1 MADPDQKAAGGEPV
15 GGTVFLVDDDL
26 SVLRALTRLLRA
38 AGFAVTSFPSAASFL
53 EASLPDQGPCC
64 LLVDLK
70 MPGKS
75 GLELQEALAER
86 GLQLSIVF
94 ISAHANFD
102 SGIRAL
108 KGGALDFLRK
118 PVSERDLMGAVERAL
133 AHDRVSRADRH
144 ERETLEARLLQLTPR
159 EREVFVLVTS
169 GLANK
174 VVAADLGAAEA
185 TIKIHRARV
194 MTKMAATSVADLV
207 RMADKLGLG
216 NAVAPDPTRQPIER

>member
-1 MADPDQKAAGGEPV
+1 MSDSAPGAAAVGADA
-15 GGTVFLVDDDL
+15 GTVLLVDDDA
-26 SVLRALTRLLRA
+26 SIRRAMTRLLRA
-38 AGFAVTSFPSAASFL
+38 AGFTVSSFPSAAAL
-53 EASLPDQGPCC
+53 LAATLPDQGPRC
-64 LLVDLK
+64 LLLDLK

-75 GLELQEALAER
+75 GLELQGALGER
-86 GLQLSIVF
+86 GLHLPIVF
-94 ISAHANFD
+94 ISAHANFE

-118 PVSERDLMGAVERAL
+118 PVSEDALLAAVERAL
-133 AHDRVSRADRH
+133 AADQTLRAERH
-144 ERETLEARLLQLTPR
+144 ERESLEARLHRLTPR
-159 EREVFVLVTS
+159 EREVFALVTS

-207 RMADKLGLG
+207 RMADKLGLRNEAG
-216 NAVAPDPTRQPIER
+216 PEPVGTLSRR